1 MMQGLSV
8 FRSMFLMSIGS
19 SDIIRFTT
27 VLYRILIRN
36 KNVLFT
42 HSKQNAFYSENCLK
56 KQLTSPNDVKLVRA
70 CNEVIFLS
78 KVILQK
84 FRGNFNRK
92 HFTPDTFKRDLFT
105 YKRIKAESQPLHNYD
120 LVTKINAFINFLNE

>member
-19 SDIIRFTT
+19 SDIIRFTI

-70 CNEVIFLS
+70 CNEVT
-78 KVILQK
+78 
-84 FRGNFNRK
+84 FN
-92 HFTPDTFKRDLFT
+92 HFQR
-105 YKRIKAESQPLHNYD
+105 
-120 LVTKINAFINFLNE
+120 